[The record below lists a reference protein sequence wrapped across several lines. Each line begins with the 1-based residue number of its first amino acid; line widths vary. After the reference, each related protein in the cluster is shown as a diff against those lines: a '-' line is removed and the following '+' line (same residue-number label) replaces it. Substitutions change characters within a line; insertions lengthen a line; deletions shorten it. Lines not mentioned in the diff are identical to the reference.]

1 VIVDD
6 VITAGTSIRE
16 SVATIGA
23 AGAKPAGVL
32 IALDRMERGQGESS
46 AVQDIRDTFGIPVV
60 SIATLDDVMT
70 FIDSRSDL
78 ARMRPAIADY
88 RARYGTH

>member
-1 VIVDD
+1 
-6 VITAGTSIRE
+6 
-16 SVATIGA
+16 
-23 AGAKPAGVL
+23 
-32 IALDRMERGQGESS
+32 
-46 AVQDIRDTFGIPVV
+46 V